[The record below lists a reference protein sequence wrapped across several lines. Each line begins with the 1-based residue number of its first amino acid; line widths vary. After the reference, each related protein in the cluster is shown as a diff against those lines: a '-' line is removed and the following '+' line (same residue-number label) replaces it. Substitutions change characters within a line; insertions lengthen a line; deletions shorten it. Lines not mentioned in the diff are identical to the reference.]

1 MKTIKLI
8 NEYKG
13 FALCEQEGFY
23 FINKITDEYK
33 DMSGTKEE
41 LLNELKRWRDSID
54 NNNEFMK
61 DIENHFIEI
70 LCK

>member
-33 DMSGTKEE
+33 DMSGTKE
-41 LLNELKRWRDSID
+41 
-54 NNNEFMK
+54 
-61 DIENHFIEI
+61 
-70 LCK
+70 